1 MYKLIFISII
11 GFISV
16 LLSSCKESNEELSQT
31 LRSKNDI
38 YYNQNNQD
46 ATRRVESIMYN
57 NTNINNIYE
66 RFKIVHISDTH
77 LSDFSLNNHFLNPI
91 NLIQSIRFAN
101 QPKLKINAI
110 TITGD
115 FISNDKKDNA
125 LSYLQSFYTHLKN
138 GNNIPSIIC
147 TGNHD
152 CNLSN
157 NNSENYISSKEIH
170 SILFPTLTS
179 TNTNYYYIDLPNP
192 QGGTFR
198 FISLDMLDQP
208 KAIYN
213 TLYYAYFSPEQI
225 NWLGEVALKK
235 DMTNQHSVIIMT
247 HYPLQPYSSDAY
259 TYLCD
264 GDFIHPWSMIP
275 EIVEA
280 FRSHTKIHK
289 TFQNKVTKEYDLSIN
304 FDFSNS
310 QGEFVCYLGG
320 HAHVTTHFNIE
331 GFDNQNK
338 NLLPQKTLL
347 CTNQAPSEI
356 GKVYNKVFRKEDSL
370 SSNSFCIYAID
381 TYEKKI
387 HITYFGA
394 YKPSDN
400 SNYPEIEILSY

>member
-57 NTNINNIYE
+57 NTNKNNIYE

-157 NNSENYISSKEIH
+157 NNFENYISSKEIH
-170 SILFPTLTS
+170 SILFPTLYS
-179 TNTNYYYIDLPNP
+179 YYIFQLFQDAL
-192 QGGTFR
+192 
-198 FISLDMLDQP
+198 
-208 KAIYN
+208 
-213 TLYYAYFSPEQI
+213 QI
-225 NWLGEVALKK
+225 LLK
-235 DMTNQHSVIIMT
+235 N
-247 HYPLQPYSSDAY
+247 
-259 TYLCD
+259 
-264 GDFIHPWSMIP
+264 
-275 EIVEA
+275 
-280 FRSHTKIHK
+280 
-289 TFQNKVTKEYDLSIN
+289 
-304 FDFSNS
+304 
-310 QGEFVCYLGG
+310 
-320 HAHVTTHFNIE
+320 
-331 GFDNQNK
+331 
-338 NLLPQKTLL
+338 
-347 CTNQAPSEI
+347 
-356 GKVYNKVFRKEDSL
+356 
-370 SSNSFCIYAID
+370 
-381 TYEKKI
+381 
-387 HITYFGA
+387 
-394 YKPSDN
+394 
-400 SNYPEIEILSY
+400 